1 MDSSSLTACL
11 SKEQALPLY
20 YRKDKLKESMNSP
33 NNIVRILIIDDDKD
47 DFLITSEY
55 IQNIDSSKFEIE
67 WCYNYKQALE
77 LMKSNHYDLYFVD
90 YRLGAKTGLDLIKD
104 ARAQKCE
111 EPIVLLTGK
120 GNQTV
125 DRGAME
131 AGAADYLIKTE
142 LNTEKLERCI
152 RYSLERSASLK
163 ALKSN
168 ERKYRS
174 IFEKSKDAV
183 FLASRELQFVDVN
196 AATLELFGYTLE
208 EIQQL
213 TLYDLMDDKEDIAI
227 LSVQISELG
236 EVDDMEVELITKH
249 REKKYCILSV
259 SQETADITGNAYFH
273 GIIHDI
279 TQLKKAEKIT
289 LQVEKLAA
297 AGRLVRT
304 LAHEVR
310 NPLNNINLSVDQ
322 LQQEIAEEAHTRVYL
337 DIINRNSQ
345 RIGAIIT
352 ELLDSSR
359 PAEMFMEKRALQE
372 IMDESIAAALDRIIL
387 QKVKLQVKYIETPA
401 YIWADKE
408 KLKIAFL
415 NVIINAVEAMMGKE
429 EALDI
434 TIESQPMQHIVKIKD
449 RGCGIND
456 EDLSRLFE
464 PYFTSKRNGLGLGL
478 AATLNIL
485 QSHKAKIEVNSI
497 VNEGTLFTITFPTI

>member
-1 MDSSSLTACL
+1 MARH
-11 SKEQALPLY
+11 LPLFY
-20 YRKDKLKESMNSP
+20 LKRNLINSMNAE
-33 NNIVRILIIDDDKD
+33 NVKRILIIDDDKD
-47 DFLITSEY
+47 DFIITGDY
-55 IQNIDSSKFEIE
+55 IKDIDTADFHID
-67 WCYNYKQALE
+67 WCYNYREALE
-77 LMKSNHYDLYFVD
+77 HMQKRQYDLYFVD

-104 ARAQKCE
+104 ARKAACE

-120 GNQTV
+120 GNQAV
-125 DRGAME
+125 DREAME

-152 RYSLERSASLK
+152 RYSMERAASLK
-163 ALKSN
+163 ALKAN

-174 IFEKSKDAV
+174 IFERSKDAV
-183 FLASRELQFVDVN
+183 FLASETLQFIDVN
-196 AATLELFGYTLE
+196 SATLELFEYTLPE
-208 EIQQL
+208 VNTL
-213 TLYDLMDDKEDIAI
+213 KLYDLMEDNEDKEN
-227 LSVQISELG
+227 LKSEVAAFG
-236 EVDDMEVELITKH
+236 EVDDMEIVLQTKNNE
-249 REKKYCILSV
+249 RKYCILSV
-259 SQETADITGNAYFH
+259 SREASESNGYAYYH

-279 TQLKKAEKIT
+279 THLKKAEKIT

-322 LQQEIAEEAHTRVYL
+322 LQQEVNEDTQNKIYL
-337 DIINRNSQ
+337 DIIQRNSK

-387 QKVKLQVKYIETPA
+387 QKVKLRVKYPDTPA
-401 YIWADKE
+401 YIQADKE

-415 NVIINAVEAMMGKE
+415 NIIINAVEAMQDKE
-429 EALDI
+429 EQLDI
-434 TIESQPMQHIVKIKD
+434 QVETQPLQHIVTISD
-449 RGCGIND
+449 RGCGISD
-456 EDLSRLFE
+456 ENLSRLFE

-485 QSHKAKIEVNSI
+485 QSHKANIEVSSVLNT
-497 VNEGTLFTITFPTI
+497 GTSFTITFTTL